1 MKLRTSAV
9 LAGSAAALAA
19 AGWLAVPALASSGS
33 TTLHFTAKPIATQ
46 SFTKVYGS
54 SVDKDVSGGKVIS
67 YSVLD
72 FVGANSADVSLALK
86 DGFLYGNFTV
96 SSSGAFSGKVTGGTG
111 MYTGDTGTI
120 TGQAQKSGAATVTLV
135 YRH

>member
-1 MKLRTSAV
+1 MKLRTSAA

-19 AGWLAVPALASSGS
+19 GGWLAAPALASSGS

-54 SVDKDVSGGKVIS
+54 EVDKDVSGGKVIS
-67 YSVLD
+67 YNVLD
-72 FVGANSADVSLALK
+72 FVSATSADVSLALK

-96 SSSGAFSGKVTGGTG
+96 SSAGALSGKVTGGTG
-111 MYTGDTGTI
+111 SYAGDTGTI
-120 TGQAQKSGAATVTLV
+120 TGQGLQSGGAKVTVV
-135 YRH
+135 YHH